1 MQQKIARININTELQ
16 QKHREKRKLKR
27 EIIQLLM
34 KLKAHAGFV
43 LFNGVTGE
51 LYIVLKNLSKRHEK
65 KFGKLGKIKVDIR

>member
-43 LFNGVTGE
+43 LFNGVTGVI
-51 LYIVLKNLSKRHEK
+51 YSVEK
-65 KFGKLGKIKVDIR
+65 SI